1 MRESLLLFD
10 SICNSKWFKK
20 TSIILFLN
28 KTDIFREKI
37 EHNHLLSET
46 FPEFKG
52 ANTYQ
57 QASQFLLQQ
66 FLALNKESETKQI
79 YSHFTCATDTAQ
91 MEFVMN
97 AVSDIIIQNCLR
109 DVGLL

>member
-1 MRESLLLFD
+1 MEESLVLFD
-10 SICNSKWFKK
+10 SICNSKWFVT

-37 EHNHLLSET
+37 EHNHLLSDT
-46 FPEFKG
+46 FPEFRG
-52 ANTYQ
+52 ANTYEET
-57 QASQFLLQQ
+57 SQYLMQQ

-79 YSHFTCATDTAQ
+79 YTHFTCATDTEQ
-91 MEFVMN
+91 IKFVMN
-97 AVSDIIIQNCLR
+97 AVNDILIQNSLR